1 MLFKA
6 LKNGFCSEYGWF
18 NFINIIYTLVKA
30 DHEIFL
36 SIERII
42 NKVYI
47 SIIFQKIHE

>member
-18 NFINIIYTLVKA
+18 NLINTIYTLLKA

-36 SIERII
+36 SIEIII
-42 NKVYI
+42 NKIYN